1 MMEKKDYLAQIE
13 DLSAEQIAEGVFL
26 GIVTFDELK
35 KTGEFDASKQKSVKS
50 ILRKKDDDA
59 FASAQSISD
68 LQNYLQIFPDGSHV
82 SSAQLKLKQLRD
94 GENAEERKQ
103 IERDRIL
110 NRIKEDINEYRPDEI
125 INILSDDDLNSLCES
140 LGIDADDVKNY
151 TEPTLKFNDIP
162 QNENDVPT
170 DYTDVFF
177 WGIPSSGKT
186 CALAAI
192 LGTITKDY
200 TMEAPD
206 TERKFG
212 ATYRTSLV
220 NIFRNNVG
228 YLPGRTNEDR
238 TQYMPF
244 LFYKRGEKNK
254 RRISFFELSGEVFK
268 YFFEVVNNSQ
278 IINDYDREAIEHSF
292 RTLDLLLNSGN
303 QKIHYFFIDY
313 NQETKHAEDING
325 LTQSNYLEAAATY
338 FRDRNSIFRRKTDAV
353 YVIITKSD
361 EIKGNERMEI
371 AKSFLQDNFGSFME
385 VLKNQCKASSV
396 DFKVKLFS
404 IGDVYFKKICKINRS
419 YADDII
425 QDLLKRV
432 KPSSSNIFKKFLNS

>member
-1 MMEKKDYLAQIE
+1 MEKKDYIKQIE
-13 DLSAEQIAEGVFL
+13 DLSAEQIADGISL

-35 KTGEFDASKQKSVKS
+35 KTEEFDASKQKKVKLL
-50 ILRKKDDDA
+50 LRKKDDDT
-59 FASAQSISD
+59 FASAHTTSD
-68 LQNYLQIFPDGSHV
+68 LQNYLQIFPDGIHV
-82 SSAQLKLKQLRD
+82 SSAQVKLKQLMD
-94 GENAEERKQ
+94 DESAEERKYK
-103 IERDRIL
+103 ERDRIL
-110 NRIKEDINEYRPDEI
+110 NNIREDINEYRPDEI
-125 INILSDDDLNSLCES
+125 VNILNDNDLDSLCET
-140 LGIDADDVKNY
+140 LGINASDVKNY

-162 QNENDVPT
+162 QEITDVPAE
-170 DYTDVFF
+170 YTDVFF

-192 LGTITKDY
+192 LATITKDY

-206 TERKFG
+206 IDRKFG

-220 NIFRNNVG
+220 NIFRNHVA
-228 YLPGRTNEDR
+228 YLPGRTSEDR

-254 RRISFFELSGEVFK
+254 RKISFFELSGEVFK
-268 YFFEVVNNSQ
+268 YFYEVVNNSQ
-278 IINDYDREAIEHSF
+278 IVNDYDRAAIGESF
-292 RTLDLLLNSGN
+292 RTLDLLLNSSN

-313 NQETKHAEDING
+313 NQETKHAEDNNG

-338 FRDRNSIFRRKTDAV
+338 FRDKNNIFRKKTDAV

-361 EIKGNERMEI
+361 EIKGNDRMDI
-371 AKSFLQDNFGSFME
+371 AKSFLQENFGSFME
-385 VLKNQCKASSV
+385 VLKNQCKANSV

-432 KPSSSNIFKKFLNS
+432 KPSSKSIFKKILNS